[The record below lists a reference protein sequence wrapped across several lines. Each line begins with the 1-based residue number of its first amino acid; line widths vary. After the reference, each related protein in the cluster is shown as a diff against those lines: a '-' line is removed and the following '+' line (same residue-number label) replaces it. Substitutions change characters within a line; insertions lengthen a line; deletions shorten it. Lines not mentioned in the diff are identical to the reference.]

1 MIENCNLILKQKI
14 ECLIFQYVNPAF
26 ERLTGFRKSE
36 ILGSPTDNL
45 LNEDKT
51 ATVSLSALS
60 LLCKK
65 SVLLV
70 LPGYRLHRIS
80 DADRYNLLM
89 RFYSLD

>member
-51 ATVSLSALS
+51 ATVSLSAFS

-65 SVLLV
+65 VYYLFCLV
-70 LPGYRLHRIS
+70 IGSTGLV
-80 DADRYNLLM
+80 M
-89 RFYSLD
+89 RTGIIC